1 MNFTKLTY
9 SQIIKG
15 LPNDFVQHC
24 ARDCSVLTNSLV
36 GAGLTRDTFRLWGVN
51 LGTVLFIVKGRRV
64 NLYRSERL
72 FWNYVKVVGKKCQ
85 DYKVADDLSRN
96 LEKYSDRLLSF
107 VKNNRNIKDFL
118 KNKKTFFKTYKR
130 FFAYH
135 FAVHWSAEYLLS
147 LRSGDFNNLEK
158 SKNIQRLKQAFEYN
172 EYVVPTL
179 EGYFHKLG
187 MAELTEDEVSLPSRR
202 KSKGIILKGML
213 FFGSKRHDFDGGVV
227 KKLDDFLQRR
237 MIDHYKITKRI
248 IKGLAASP
256 GIYQG
261 RVKLVL
267 KFEKL
272 KDCRS
277 GEVLVVPMTRPQ
289 YNSSISRVGAIVTDE
304 GGVLSHAAILARE
317 IGIPCVVNTHVASK
331 HLKSG
336 SRVIVDGNLG
346 IVKIV

>member
-15 LPNDFVQHC
+15 LPKDFVQHC

-36 GAGLTRDTFRLWGVN
+36 GAGLTKDTAELWGVN
-51 LGTVLFIVKGRRV
+51 LGKVLFIVKGRRV

-72 FWNYVKVVGKKCQ
+72 FWNYVKVVGEKCQ
-85 DYKVADDLSRN
+85 DYKIADNLSRN

-107 VKNNRNIKDFL
+107 VKSHRNIKDFL
-118 KNKKTFFKTYKR
+118 KNKETLFRTYKR
-130 FFAYH
+130 FFSYH
-135 FAVHWSAEYLLS
+135 FAVHWSAEYLIS
-147 LRSGDFNNLEK
+147 LWPGSLNDLEK
-158 SKNIQRLKQAFEYN
+158 NKNVRRLKRAFEYN

-179 EGYFHKLG
+179 ERYFHVLG
-187 MAELTEDEVSLPSRR
+187 IAELLEEEVGLTTKYNNKKVLRGILFWGRR
-202 KSKGIILKGML
+202 
-213 FFGSKRHDFDGGVV
+213 RYDFAGTIV
-227 KKLDDFLQRR
+227 KKLDDFLQKRV
-237 MIDHYKITKRI
+237 ISQYKMTKRVI
-248 IKGLAASP
+248 RGLAASA
-256 GIYQG
+256 GVYEG
-261 RVKLVL
+261 RVRLVL
-267 KFEKL
+267 NFEKL

-331 HLKSG
+331 YLKSDNK
-336 SRVIVDGNLG
+336 VIVDGNLG
-346 IVKIV
+346 IVKCV